1 MPNVPSRLSV
11 TPGSVRHLAKP
22 LNGHAWPERT
32 APQPTGANDG
42 PQPLSGIK
50 VLDLGTVIAGAHA
63 GGVLANLGADVIK
76 IEPIEGDPFRSN
88 GGGFMAYSRG
98 KRGLGIDLKQPAARE
113 MFFDLV
119 RGADVILDNYRFGV
133 RERLGIHYS
142 ALKTINPRIVSCSIN
157 AYGDKGA
164 RAVLPG
170 FDPLLQAEGGMMA
183 AQGGEGEPILHT
195 IPVNDVA
202 TAAVVA
208 FSIIAALNAR
218 EKTGEGQ
225 EISTSLMAQSL
236 TFQQAEVT
244 TYDGR
249 PANDVGAQDCL
260 GVRALHRYYQCADGW
275 MALVCESTV
284 EAAGVCGVL
293 RVPVPDNA
301 LTASRD
307 GHLACALELAF
318 ATRMRDGVL
327 EELSAQGVP
336 CAPVLRGYEAFESD
350 WLWENDFF
358 EVWRH
363 PRLGDMLSVRA
374 YADFARG
381 ASGFQR
387 PTPDL
392 GQHSGELLEELGYS
406 PAKIAELLAAGAIF
420 GPAANL
426 AHLRD
431 GGTALFTQ

>member
-1 MPNVPSRLSV
+1 
-11 TPGSVRHLAKP
+11 
-22 LNGHAWPERT
+22 
-32 APQPTGANDG
+32 
-42 PQPLSGIK
+42 
-50 VLDLGTVIAGAHA
+50 
-63 GGVLANLGADVIK
+63 
-76 IEPIEGDPFRSN
+76 
-88 GGGFMAYSRG
+88 
-98 KRGLGIDLKQPAARE
+98 
-113 MFFDLV
+113 
-119 RGADVILDNYRFGV
+119 
-133 RERLGIHYS
+133 
-142 ALKTINPRIVSCSIN
+142 
-157 AYGDKGA
+157 
-164 RAVLPG
+164 
-170 FDPLLQAEGGMMA
+170 MMA
-183 AQGGEGEPILHT
+183 AQGGEDEPVLHT

-244 TYDGR
+244 TYEGR

-260 GVRALHRYYQCADGW
+260 GLRALHRYYQCADGW
-275 MALVCESTV
+275 IAVVCETRD
-284 EAAGVCGVL
+284 EADAVCGVL
-293 RVPVPDNA
+293 RLPVPENA

-307 GHLACALELAF
+307 GHLARALELAF

-327 EELSAQGVP
+327 EELLAQGVP
-336 CAPVLRGYEAFESD
+336 CAPVLRGYEAFESE
-350 WLWENDFF
+350 WLWENDMF

-381 ASGFQR
+381 SSGFQR

-392 GQHSGELLEELGYS
+392 GQHSGELLEEMGYS
-406 PAKIAELLAAGAIF
+406 HARIAELLAAGAIF